1 MKIVRR
7 KSVPVSMVMAVLA
20 LLPSAPC
27 PPAQAAL
34 IDTETAQNSLHPQ
47 NDRQLVKAF
56 LARTD
61 VQNALMA
68 QGIDPLEA
76 RVRVDSLTDEEI
88 SAIKDNIVNL
98 PAGGEVLG
106 LVILVLVIVL
116 LVVLI
121 MRLK

>member
-1 MKIVRR
+1 MKIIRR
-7 KSVPVSMVMAVLA
+7 ESVPVSIVMTVLV
-20 LLPSAPC
+20 LLPSVPC
-27 PPAQAAL
+27 PPVQAAL

-61 VQNALMA
+61 VQNALIA
-68 QGIDPLEA
+68 QGIDPFEA
-76 RVRVDSLTDEEI
+76 QMRVDSLTNEEI

-106 LVILVLVIVL
+106 LAILVLVIVL
-116 LVVLI
+116 LVVVI

>member
-1 MKIVRR
+1 MKIIRI
-7 KSVPVSMVMAVLA
+7 KSVPVSIVMTILV
-20 LLPSAPC
+20 LLPSVPC

-34 IDTETAQNSLHPQ
+34 IDTEAALNSLHPQ
-47 NDRQLVKAF
+47 NDRQLVKTF

-61 VQNALMA
+61 VQNALIA
-68 QGIDPLEA
+68 QGIDPTEA
-76 RVRVDSLTDEEI
+76 QMRADSLTDEEI
-88 SAIKDNIVNL
+88 SAIKENIVNL

-116 LVVLI
+116 LVVVV

>member
-1 MKIVRR
+1 MKIIRSR
-7 KSVPVSMVMAVLA
+7 SVPVSIVMTALA
-20 LLPSAPC
+20 LLPTIPC
-27 PPAQAAL
+27 PSAQAAL
-34 IDTETAQNSLHPQ
+34 IDTETALNSLHLQ

-61 VQNALMA
+61 VQNALIA
-68 QGIDPLEA
+68 QGINPLEA
-76 RVRVDSLTDEEI
+76 QMRVDSLTDAEI
-88 SAIKDNIVNL
+88 TAIKGKIENL

>member
-1 MKIVRR
+1 MKIIRSQ
-7 KSVPVSMVMAVLA
+7 SVPVSMVMAVLA
-20 LLPSAPC
+20 LLPSVPC

-34 IDTETAQNSLHPQ
+34 MDTEAALNSLHPQ
-47 NDRQLVKAF
+47 NDREMVRSF

-61 VQNALMA
+61 VRQALVA
-68 QGIDPLEA
+68 QGIDPSEA
-76 RVRVDSLTDEEI
+76 QMRVDGLTDAEI

-106 LVILVLVIVL
+106 LVILVLLIVL
-116 LVVLI
+116 LVVVI